1 MDTEWISLRAAS
13 AIFGVRPSTL
23 EAWDAGGLLD
33 EMGVAR
39 RDVAGGRRQ
48 YRAEDV
54 RRVRGEM
61 TTTTTMNL
69 DGKPIGDED

>member
-1 MDTEWISLRAAS
+1 MDTEWIGLRAAS

-23 EAWDAGGLLD
+23 KAWDAGGLLA

-48 YRAEDV
+48 YRAQDV
-54 RRVRGEM
+54 RRVRAEM
-61 TTTTTMNL
+61 TTTAL
-69 DGKPIGDED
+69 DWDGTPMGGEG